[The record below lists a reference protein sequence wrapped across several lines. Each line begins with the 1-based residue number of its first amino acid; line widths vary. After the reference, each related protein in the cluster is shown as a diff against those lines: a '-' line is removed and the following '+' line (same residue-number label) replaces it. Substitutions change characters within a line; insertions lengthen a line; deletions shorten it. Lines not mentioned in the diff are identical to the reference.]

1 LAFLPWLNFVR
12 SFRAGLYSFEH
23 LRWIPDPRIADVV
36 GIFSRELV
44 WGNAPLRSPW
54 SLIFRVLSIGSAI
67 VVVWL
72 IARNLAPSARSADH
86 ALRKARWRHIA
97 FPAWLLVGPVI
108 LAVVIS
114 RLYHPVYYAPRF
126 SILVLAPFLVILGQ
140 AFEQLHRPFSRRLA
154 VLSIGLL
161 MASATIVQTT
171 VVSRR
176 GMFDFAA
183 LWASSGPP
191 TAAVFFPSFKA
202 KEASHY
208 VGTKIRSARRAQIE
222 EIAAS
227 GMPSVIWVCV
237 HRGAGWRPR
246 AADDEYRAWLLG
258 LGPVKKVAT
267 VDNLDVVSVSIAM
280 GETSSPQV
288 SPE

>member
-1 LAFLPWLNFVR
+1 
-12 SFRAGLYSFEH
+12 
-23 LRWIPDPRIADVV
+23 V

-44 WGNAPLRSPW
+44 WGSAPLRSPW
-54 SLIFRVLSIGSAI
+54 SLIFRVLSIGVTI

-72 IARNLAPSARSADH
+72 IVQNLASFARSPDREQHRAQW
-86 ALRKARWRHIA
+86 LHIA
-97 FPAWLLVGPVI
+97 FPAWLLSAPVI
-108 LAVVIS
+108 LAVITS

-126 SILVLAPFLVILGQ
+126 SILVVAPFLVILGQ
-140 AFEQLHRPFSRRLA
+140 AIEQLHRPFSRRLA
-154 VLSIGLL
+154 VLLVGLL

-176 GMFDFAA
+176 GMYDFAA
-183 LWASSGPP
+183 LWESSGPP

-208 VGTKIRSARRAQIE
+208 VGTRIRSARRAQIE

-237 HRGAGWRPR
+237 HRGAGWRPG
-246 AADDEYRAWLLG
+246 AADQEYRTWLLG
-258 LGPVKKVAT
+258 LGPLEKVAT

-280 GETSSPQV
+280 NETPSPQV